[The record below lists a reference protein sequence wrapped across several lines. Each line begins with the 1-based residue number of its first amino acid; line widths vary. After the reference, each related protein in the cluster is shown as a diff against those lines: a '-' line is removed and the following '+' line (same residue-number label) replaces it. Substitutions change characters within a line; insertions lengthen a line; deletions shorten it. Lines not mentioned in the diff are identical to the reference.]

1 MKMRGTR
8 HTAEQRAEILKR
20 VAAGDRSIVEIAL
33 EQEVSVKTIQNWMR
47 ASNSHVGSFIEVP
60 TASPRATV
68 VELSFADGTVL
79 RIRG

>member
-8 HTAEQRAEILKR
+8 HTAEQRADILKR
-20 VAAGDRSIVEIAL
+20 VAVGDHSIVEIAR

-47 ASNSHVGSFIEVP
+47 ANKAHAGSFIEVP

-68 VELSFADGTVL
+68 VELLFADGTIL